1 MKVEVKVDSQCNE
14 PYAVIYTDELT
25 NNIQTAINI
34 LEKERK
40 NSIIMGERNER
51 FFVISNELIELITTS
66 GKDVI
71 LQTLDKK
78 TYKVN
83 KTLYELQ
90 SMLGNDFVRISKSSI
105 VCIKQISHVC
115 ASFNGT
121 MEIVMKSG
129 IMDVITRSYK
139 KEFKE
144 RLGV

>member
-71 LQTLDKK
+71 LS
-78 TYKVN
+78 N
-83 KTLYELQ
+83 
-90 SMLGNDFVRISKSSI
+90 
-105 VCIKQISHVC
+105 
-115 ASFNGT
+115 
-121 MEIVMKSG
+121 
-129 IMDVITRSYK
+129 
-139 KEFKE
+139 
-144 RLGV
+144 